1 MTALLLA
8 KAVAVW
14 CVILVLAFA
23 NAALREYL
31 LIPRF
36 GNVRSL
42 TASGVI
48 LSILVLLVAYVSLPW
63 LGAVRTRD
71 LLAIGLGWFVLT
83 LVFDLLLGKI
93 QGERLSQQLD
103 GYLFKRGNLWLVVL
117 LMTASAPYLAA
128 RLRGWL

>member
-93 QGERLSQQLD
+93 QGERLSRQLD

-117 LMTASAPYLAA
+117 LITASAPYVAA